1 MSDTPKKLF
10 LLDAFALIYRAHFAF
25 IKAPRI
31 NSKGMNTSAVFG
43 FTNSLN
49 EILEKEKPSH
59 IGIVYDTPKPTFR
72 HEQFEAYKAQR
83 QEQPEDITIAVP
95 YIVKLADAM
104 GIPNLMLDGFEADDV
119 IGTLAKKA
127 VQHGFEVFM
136 MTPDKDFGQLVEPN
150 LYQYRPAYMGNK
162 AEKLDVEKIKER
174 WEISDVCQVIDIL
187 GLMGDSVD
195 NIPGVPGVGEKTAKK
210 LIQEYG
216 SIENILANKDNIKGK
231 LGENIREFEAQAIM
245 SKELATIN
253 INVPIEFNEDALR
266 IDGVHTEELKNLFD
280 ELEFKALKEKYFGSG
295 GVAKKPAVQSMGGLF
310 DAPAATTTVE
320 ITEETIIITET
331 QDLDT
336 IENTPHDYKY
346 LSTIE
351 ECKKL
356 AEYLST
362 FKEVCFDTETN
373 GIDSHTCN
381 IVGFSFAVKPGEAF
395 YIGAPGTRE
404 EDLVLLNE
412 FKGIFESETI
422 EKIGQNIKF
431 DIEVLKNYGVKIK
444 GPIYDTMLA
453 HYLIDADSRHGMD
466 LLANK
471 YLNYKPVSITEL
483 IGKKGKGQ
491 LNMSDL
497 NPEDIKDYASE
508 DADVTL
514 KLKEKLQPLVVENNA
529 DKLLREVE
537 LPLVYVLADMEAEG
551 IRLDVGALNAYS
563 IQLRDEIATLEQSV
577 YDAAGIKFNLNSP
590 AQLGEVLFVKLQLD
604 DKAKKTAK
612 SKQFSTGEDVLTLLA
627 GKHGIAQHIL
637 DYRSLQKLKSTY
649 VDTLPLLINKATN
662 RIHTSYNQAV
672 AATGRL
678 SSTDPNMQNIPIR
691 TDRGR
696 EIRKAFIARDEDHVL
711 LSADYSQIELRLIAE
726 LSNDE
731 GMIKAFMDKVDIHTA
746 TSAKVFGVSLEEV
759 TSDMRRKAKMVNFGI
774 IYGISAFGLSQRLNI
789 PRAEAAEII
798 KQYNEQYPGINKYL
812 NSMIHFAHDHGY
824 VETLL
829 GRRRYLR
836 DINSANA
843 THRGYAER
851 NAINAPIQGTAA
863 DMIKVAM
870 INIHKELEKRNL
882 RTKMLLQVHD
892 ELVFDVYKPE
902 LEEVKDFV
910 GDKMRNALDLKIPI
924 EVEMGSGN
932 NWLEAH

>member
-1 MSDTPKKLF
+1 MKKLF

-25 IKAPRI
+25 IKNPRI

-43 FTNSLN
+43 FSNSLN

-83 QEQPEDITIAVP
+83 QEQPEDISIAIP
-95 YIVKLADAM
+95 YVVKLAEAM
-104 GIPNLMLDGFEADDV
+104 GIPNLMLDGYEADDV

-127 VQHGFEVFM
+127 ARSGFEVFM

-162 AEKLDVEKIKER
+162 AEKLGEAEIKQR
-174 WEISDVCQVIDIL
+174 WEINDVCQVIDIL

-210 LIQEYG
+210 LIQEFG
-216 SIENILANKDNIKGK
+216 SIEKILANKDKIKGK
-231 LGENIREFEAQAIM
+231 LGENIRQYEAQAIM

-253 INVPIEFNEDALR
+253 INVPIEFDEDALR
-266 IDGVHTEELKNLFD
+266 IDSVHTEELKNLFD
-280 ELEFKALKEKYFGSG
+280 ELEFRALKEKYFGAAAA
-295 GVAKKPAVQSMGGLF
+295 AKKAVVQSAGGLF
-310 DAPAATTTVE
+310 DQVSATEVEVSVE
-320 ITEETIIITET
+320 ISVTEEKPV
-331 QDLDT
+331 QQLNT

-346 LSTIE
+346 FSTVIE
-351 ECKKL
+351 CRVL
-356 AEYLST
+356 AGYLSKY
-362 FKEVCFDTETN
+362 KEVCFDTETT
-373 GIDSHTCN
+373 GIDPHTCN

-395 YIGAPGTRE
+395 YVGASGTRK
-404 EDLVLLNE
+404 EDLLLLNE

-431 DIEVLKNYGVKIK
+431 DIEVLKNYGVKVK

-453 HYLIDADSRHGMD
+453 HYLVDADSRHGMD

-491 LNMSDL
+491 LNMADL
-497 NPEDIKDYASE
+497 NPEDIKDYAAE

-514 KLKEKLQPLVVENNA
+514 KLKEKLQPLVIENNA

-551 IRLDVGALNAYS
+551 IRLDVAALNAYS
-563 IQLRDEIATLEQSV
+563 IQLGEEIASLEQSV

-604 DKAKKTAK
+604 DKAKRTAK
-612 SKQFSTGEDVLTLLA
+612 SKQYSTGEDVLTLLA

-649 VDTLPLLINKATN
+649 VDTLPLLINKATG
-662 RIHTSYNQAV
+662 RVHTSYNQAV

-678 SSTDPNMQNIPIR
+678 SSTDPNLQNIPIR
-691 TDRGR
+691 TEKGR
-696 EIRKAFIARDEDHVL
+696 EIRKAFIARDDDHVL

-726 LSNDE
+726 LSGDE

-812 NSMIHFAHDHGY
+812 NSMIHYAHDHGF

-843 THRGYAER
+843 THRGFAER
-851 NAINAPIQGTAA
+851 NAINAPIQGSAA

-882 RTKMLLQVHD
+882 KTRMLLQVHD

-910 GDKMRNALDLKIPI
+910 ADKMKTALDLNIPI
-924 EVEMGSGN
+924 EVEMGSGT